1 MNTDKK
7 TILTGDRPTGRLHL
21 GHYVGSLA
29 NRVKLQ
35 HSYNQF
41 VMIADQQA
49 LTDNADN
56 PQKIVNAIFEVMLDY
71 LSVGIDPAITTIFAQ
86 SGVPQ
91 ISELAFYY
99 LNLVTV
105 ARLSRNPTI
114 KDEIK
119 QRGFEESIPAGFLV
133 YPVHQAADITIV
145 HANLVPVGADQLPM
159 IEQTNEIVR
168 SLNRIYGPIFNEVE
182 ALVPENGRRLPG
194 TNGQEKMS
202 KSAGNAIYLSDAP
215 DVIRQKVMGMYT
227 DPNHLKVSDPGD
239 VENNPVFTYLETF
252 GTDTVAIQEM
262 KAHYAR
268 GGLGDVTVKKYL
280 NEVLQEFLRPIREK
294 RATFEPNQ
302 DYLKTILKAGTDK
315 TQAIGERTLKQ
326 VKTAIGINYL

>member
-1 MNTDKK
+1 MSDKK
-7 TILTGDRPTGRLHL
+7 IILTGDRPTGKLHL
-21 GHYVGSLA
+21 GHYVGSLQ

-35 HSYNQF
+35 STHTQY

-56 PQKIVNAIFEVMLDY
+56 PQKIIDAIFDVLLDY
-71 LSVGIDPAITTIFAQ
+71 LAVGIDPKQTTIFAQ
-86 SGVPQ
+86 SGIPQ

-145 HANLVPVGADQLPM
+145 NAQLVPVGADQLPM

-168 SLNRIYGPIFNEVE
+168 SFNRIYGSVFNEVE
-182 ALVPENGRRLPG
+182 ALIPEKCSRLMG

-202 KSAGNAIYLSDAP
+202 KSLNNAIYLADDA
-215 DVIRQKVMGMYT
+215 DTVSKKVMGMYT
-227 DPNHLKVSDPGD
+227 DPNHLRASDPGR
-239 VENNPVFTYLETF
+239 VEGNPVFTYLDTF
-252 GTDTVAIQEM
+252 GTDTQKIQDL
-262 KAHYAR
+262 KDHYTR
-268 GGLGDVTVKKYL
+268 GGLGDVVVKKYL
-280 NEVLQEFLRPIREK
+280 NEVLQEFLTPIRTRRKE
-294 RATFEPNQ
+294 FEGNQ
-302 DYLKTILKAGTDK
+302 DLLKTILKQGTQDV
-315 TQAIGERTLKQ
+315 RTIAEQTIKK
-326 VKTAIGINYL
+326 VKTAIGLTYI

>member
-1 MNTDKK
+1 MSDKK
-7 TILTGDRPTGRLHL
+7 IILTGDRPTGKLHL
-21 GHYVGSLA
+21 GHYVGSLQ

-35 HSYNQF
+35 STHTQY

-56 PQKIVNAIFEVMLDY
+56 PQKIIDAIFEVLLDY
-71 LSVGIDPAITTIFAQ
+71 LAVGIDPKQTTIFAQ
-86 SGVPQ
+86 SGIPQ

-145 HANLVPVGADQLPM
+145 NAQLVPVGADQLPM

-168 SLNRIYGPIFNEVE
+168 SFNRIYGSVFNEVE
-182 ALVPENGRRLPG
+182 ALIPEKCSRLMG
-194 TNGQEKMS
+194 TDGQEKMG
-202 KSAGNAIYLSDAP
+202 KSLGNAIYLADNADTVSK
-215 DVIRQKVMGMYT
+215 KVMGMYT
-227 DPNHLKVSDPGD
+227 DPNHLRASDPGRVD
-239 VENNPVFTYLETF
+239 GNPVFTYLDTF
-252 GTDTVAIQEM
+252 GTDTQKIQDL
-262 KAHYAR
+262 KDHYTR
-268 GGLGDVTVKKYL
+268 GGLGDVVVKKYL
-280 NEVLQEFLRPIREK
+280 NEVLQEFLTPIRARRKE
-294 RATFEPNQ
+294 FEGNH
-302 DYLKTILKAGTDK
+302 DLLKTILKQGTQDV
-315 TQAIGERTLKQ
+315 RTIAEQTIKK
-326 VKTAIGINYL
+326 VKTAIGLTYI